1 MRTSNK
7 EQLTGWVMPL
17 RAVSL
22 AIAAGCWLSGCA
34 SGFEK
39 FYTPAPNAQATLTS
53 PLMLPAP
60 KTPQLY
66 LHSNDVQADAKRLRE
81 DGYIYIGSSSFY
93 GPANRS
99 NQSQALEQGK
109 KVGAAIVLFKTE
121 YMDTQSG
128 VVPYTV
134 ANPPIVSTVNTSGT
148 VNSYGSNGY
157 ASGTY
162 NSTGTIT
169 TPGGYSTYAIP
180 YSVNRN
186 TFFAS
191 YWVKEDVSKLHLG
204 VNSEPLSDAMRRKL
218 ERNTGVIIAIVVHGT
233 PAFRANILEGDVVL
247 KLNGTDVVDV
257 AGFQSQLAQLAGQTV
272 KLDILRG
279 DQPRSLSVTLNP

>member
-1 MRTSNK
+1 MRVAFV
-7 EQLTGWVMPL
+7 L
-17 RAVSL
+17 AV
-22 AIAAGCWLSGCA
+22 AASILGCA

-39 FYTPAPNAQATLTS
+39 FYTPDPNAQAILSSPTTL
-53 PLMLPAP
+53 PPP

-81 DGYIYIGSSSFY
+81 DGYVYIGGSSFY

-99 NQSQALEQGK
+99 NQSQAIEQGK
-109 KVGAAIVLFKTE
+109 KVGAAAVLFKSD

-134 ANPPIVSTVNTSGT
+134 ANPPTVSTVNTAGT
-148 VNSYGSNGY
+148 INAYGSGGY
-157 ASGTY
+157 ATGNY

-191 YWVKEDVSKLHLG
+191 YWAQLDTNKIHLG
-204 VNSEPLSDAMRRKL
+204 VFPAPLSDEQRREL
-218 ERNTGVIIAIVVHGT
+218 ERNTGVVIAIVVRNT
-233 PAFRANILEGDVVL
+233 PAFRANILEGDMVL
-247 KLNGTDVVDV
+247 KLNGTDVIDPKS
-257 AGFQSQLAQLAGQTV
+257 FLADLNQMAGQSVT
-272 KLDILRG
+272 LDVIRG
-279 DQPRSLSVTLNP
+279 GQPRSIKVTLNP

>member
-1 MRTSNK
+1 MNGKHESTKWELLFRVV
-7 EQLTGWVMPL
+7 G
-17 RAVSL
+17 L
-22 AIAAGCWLSGCA
+22 AIAVGCLLSGCA
-34 SGFEK
+34 SGFAK
-39 FYTPAPNAQATLTS
+39 FYTPDPNAQATLKS
-53 PLMLPAP
+53 PLILPAP
-60 KTPQLY
+60 KTPQIF

-99 NQSQALEQGK
+99 NQSQAMEQGK

-134 ANPPIVSTVNTSGT
+134 ANPPVVSTVNTSGT
-148 VNSYGSNGY
+148 VNAYGSGGY

-180 YSVNRN
+180 YSVTRN

-191 YWVKEDVSKLHLG
+191 YWVKEDVNKLHLG
-204 VNSEPLSDAMRRKL
+204 VQSVPLSDDLRRKL
-218 ERNTGVIIAIVVHGT
+218 ERNTGVMIAIVVHGT
-233 PAFRANILEGDVVL
+233 PAFTANVLEGDVVL
-247 KLNGTDVVDV
+247 KVNGADVVDV
-257 AGFQSQLAQLAGQTV
+257 PGFLAQLNQLAGQKIT
-272 KLDILRG
+272 LDILRG
-279 DQPRSLSVTLNP
+279 DQPRSISVTLNP

>member
-1 MRTSNK
+1 MNGKAES
-7 EQLTGWVMPL
+7 TGWETLL
-17 RAVSL
+17 RVVSL
-22 AIAAGCWLSGCA
+22 TLAVACLLSGCA
-34 SGFEK
+34 TGFAK
-39 FYTPAPNAQATLTS
+39 FYTPAPTAQETLSS
-53 PLMLPAP
+53 PLILPAP
-60 KTPQLY
+60 QTPQLF

-81 DGYIYIGSSSFY
+81 DGFIYIGSSSFY

-99 NQSQALEQGK
+99 NQSQAIEQGK
-109 KVGAAIVLFKTE
+109 KVHAAIVLFKTE

-134 ANPPIVSTVNTSGT
+134 ANPPVVSTVNTSGT
-148 VNSYGSNGY
+148 VNAYGSAGY

-191 YWVKEDVSKLHLG
+191 YWVKEDINKLHLG
-204 VNSEPLSDAMRRKL
+204 VQAVPLSDDLRRKL
-218 ERNTGVIIAIVVHGT
+218 ERNTGVVIDIVVHGT
-233 PAFRANILEGDVVL
+233 PAFKANVLEGDAVL
-247 KLNGTDVVDV
+247 KVNGADVVDV
-257 AGFQSQLAQLAGQTV
+257 AGFMSQLTQLAGQRIT
-272 KLDILRG
+272 LDILRG
-279 DQPRSLSVTLNP
+279 DQPRSISVTLNP

>member
-1 MRTSNK
+1 MNEKHESTTWELLFR
-7 EQLTGWVMPL
+7 V
-17 RAVSL
+17 VSL
-22 AIAAGCWLSGCA
+22 ALAVGCLLSGCA
-34 SGFEK
+34 SGFAK
-39 FYTPAPNAQATLTS
+39 FYTPDPNAAATLKS
-53 PLMLPAP
+53 PLILPAP
-60 KTPQLY
+60 KTPQIF

-99 NQSQALEQGK
+99 NQSQAIEQGK

-134 ANPPIVSTVNTSGT
+134 ANPPVVSTVNTSGT
-148 VNSYGSNGY
+148 VNAYGSGGY

-180 YSVNRN
+180 YSVTRN

-204 VNSEPLSDAMRRKL
+204 VQSVPLSDDLRRKL
-218 ERNTGVIIAIVVHGT
+218 ERNTGVMIAIVVHGT
-233 PAFRANILEGDVVL
+233 PAFRANVLEGDVVL
-247 KLNGTDVVDV
+247 KVNGSDVVDV
-257 AGFQSQLAQLAGQTV
+257 PGFLAQLNQLAGQKIT
-272 KLDILRG
+272 LDVLRG
-279 DQPRSLSVTLNP
+279 DQPRVISVTLNP

>member
-1 MRTSNK
+1 MRASSKDKWIEWATPFS
-7 EQLTGWVMPL
+7 V
-17 RAVSL
+17 VSL
-22 AIAAGCWLSGCA
+22 AVVASCLLSGCA

-39 FYTPAPNAQATLTS
+39 FYTPAPNAQAILIS
-53 PLMLPAP
+53 PRLLPSP
-60 KTPQLY
+60 KTPQLF

-81 DGYIYIGSSSFY
+81 DGYLYIGGSSFY

-99 NQSQALEQGK
+99 NQSQAIEQGR

-134 ANPPIVSTVNTSGT
+134 ANPPVVSTVNTSGT
-148 VNSYGSNGY
+148 VNTYGSGGN
-157 ASGTY
+157 ASGNY
-162 NSTGTIT
+162 SSSGTIT

-191 YWVKEDVSKLHLG
+191 YWVKQDVSKMHLG
-204 VNSEPLSDAMRRKL
+204 VQGVPLSADLQRKL
-218 ERNTGVIIAIVVHGT
+218 ERNTGVVIAIVLHDT
-233 PAFRANILEGDVVL
+233 LAFRANILEGDVVL
-247 KLNGTDVVDV
+247 KLNGADVVDV
-257 AGFQSQLAQLAGQTV
+257 ADFESQITQLAGQRIT
-272 KLDILRG
+272 LDVLRG
-279 DQPRSLSVTLNP
+279 DQPRSISVTLNP